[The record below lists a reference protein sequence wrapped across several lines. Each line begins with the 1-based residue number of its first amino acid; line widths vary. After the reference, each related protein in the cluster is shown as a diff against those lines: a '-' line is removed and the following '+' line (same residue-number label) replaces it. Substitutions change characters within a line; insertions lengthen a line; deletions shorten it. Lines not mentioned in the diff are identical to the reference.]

1 MVGIRTFGIKDN
13 TIRKRVLR
21 AVEEKIKSAQTEFEG
36 GVTVLEDQ
44 HKKEIDLANE
54 KLETG
59 KVALADKLVNSIIG
73 KFI

>member
-1 MVGIRTFGIKDN
+1 MFRTFGIKDN
-13 TIRKRVLR
+13 TIRKRVMR
-21 AVEEKIKSAQTEFEG
+21 AVEEKIQAAQTEFESG
-36 GVTVLEDQ
+36 CTVLEDQ

-59 KVALADKLVNSIIG
+59 KVALGDKLVNSIIG

>member
-1 MVGIRTFGIKDN
+1 MFRTFGIKDN
-13 TIRKRVLR
+13 TIRKRVMR
-21 AVEEKIKSAQTEFEG
+21 AVEEKIKAAQTEFES
-36 GVTVLEDQ
+36 GVVVLEDQ

-59 KVALADKLVNSIIG
+59 TVALSDKLVNSIIG